1 MTTCGG
7 GCWMRLGAIAVK
19 CFAAGTRYVTAA
31 TYVGFVAIGAAS
43 VIAVPVVGV
52 AQCPIGIKC
61 YRRRRCTEGV

>member
-1 MTTCGG
+1 MTAYVG
-7 GCWMRLGAIAVK
+7 GCWMWIDAIAVT
-19 CFAAGTRYVTAA
+19 CLAAGTRYVTAA

-43 VIAVPVVGV
+43 VIAVPVVEV